1 MSGQVVVNGWFW
13 GQLATGSGQYLHAL
27 ARHLPQID
35 ASVSYTLVLP
45 KARFPDEPVDGLK
58 TPDSWRSLR
67 VATPFDR
74 VNENLA
80 KVWFEQVAFP
90 RACRQTKA
98 DVAFVPYWG
107 SPGWQPCRTAVTV
120 HDLIPLVLPAY
131 RGGLSQR
138 LYTRLVSWTARR
150 ANVVLTDSQ
159 SSRRDII
166 RYLHIPEERV
176 HAILLAADEQYR
188 PITDPAELRRVQQ
201 KYHLPSRF
209 ILYLGGFDVRKNVPQ
224 LVRAYARFLREQDRG
239 QDLGDLG
246 RHPKSGEIPFL
257 VIAGKLPKADT
268 DFTPDPRRVV
278 AEEGIADQVQF
289 TGWVDETDKP
299 ALYSLASLFVF
310 VSLYEG
316 FGLPVAEAAAC
327 GTPVLTSNRSSLPE
341 ADPAA
346 CLVDPEDDAALA
358 QGIARVLTEQRILG
372 NGLSRG
378 WQQVAQETWRAWQ
391 PSQ

>member
-1 MSGQVVVNGWFW
+1 MSLW
-13 GQLATGSGQYLHAL
+13 TS
-27 ARHLPQID
+27 
-35 ASVSYTLVLP
+35 
-45 KARFPDEPVDGLK
+45 LK

-107 SPGWQPCRTAVTV
+107 SPGWRPCRTAVTV
-120 HDLIPLVLPAY
+120 HDIIPLVLPAY
-131 RGGLSQR
+131 RGGVSQR

-150 ANVVLTDSQ
+150 ADVVLTDSQ

-166 RYLHIPEERV
+166 RHLHIPEERV
-176 HAILLAADEQYR
+176 HAVLLAADEQYR

-209 ILYLGGFDVRKNVPQ
+209 ILYLGGFDVRKNVPR
-224 LVRAYARFLREQDRG
+224 LVRAYARFLHEQDRG
-239 QDLGDLG
+239 QDLGGLG
-246 RHPKSGEIPFL
+246 RPPKSDEIPFL
-257 VIAGKLPKADT
+257 VIAGKLPEADT
-268 DFTPDPRRVV
+268 DFTPDPRRLVV
-278 AEEGIADQVQF
+278 EEGIADQVQF
-289 TGWVDETDKP
+289 TGWVDEADKP

-346 CLVDPEDDAALA
+346 FLVDPEDDAALA
-358 QGIARVLTEQRILG
+358 QGMAQALTEQRTLG
-372 NGLSRG
+372 SGLGRG

-391 PSQ
+391 LSQ